1 MARLIDAD
9 ILIGYIDKYDTGS
22 PVGKALRAMIDK
34 SPTVEAVPVSLI
46 EEHIHSYNRQYN
58 AARNANTPE
67 DDEIAAKYDDMAWA
81 LKYVI
86 QDWRERNGQK

>member
-1 MARLIDAD
+1 MKQYVIETDMDMSAIRELTWQGFI
-9 ILIGYIDKYDTGS
+9 IR
-22 PVGKALRAMIDK
+22 PV
-34 SPTVEAVPVSLI
+34 TEAVPVSLI

-86 QDWRERNGQK
+86 QDWRERNND